1 MHMHSDPWYMYHTH
15 TEVMERHKEG
25 YESEVEVSSMDYFS
39 DEFTMSEEDE
49 APDYNDSIQQQQQ
62 QQQDTPQQV
71 M

>member
-1 MHMHSDPWYMYHTH
+1 MTLSNAFCTI

-25 YESEVEVSSMDYFS
+25 YESEVEVSSMDYLS

-62 QQQDTPQQV
+62 QMPQQV
-71 M
+71 I